1 MKQMLC
7 CIVVILI
14 TLFSFSGL
22 SVAQEDKSIAPTTNN
37 GKKWRMAYYQGGP
50 YIDYQ
55 TILKA
60 VMTGFMNIG
69 WIEKATFPQSED
81 PAETAKLWAW
91 MATNLKSDYIELV
104 PDAYYDSN
112 WKKEVRPQTKA
123 TAIERLN
130 KKDIDLMLA
139 FGTWAGLDLA
149 NNEHSIPTEV
159 ISASDPLG
167 AGIVKNAETSGYD
180 HIHAKIELRR
190 YERQVQLFHD
200 IIGFEKL
207 GVVYENSD
215 EGKTYAAIKQIE
227 TVATERGFEIVRC
240 FAPFS
245 GIPDEEAEKKVIACH
260 NQLAAKV
267 DALYITTHRGVS
279 LKGMPKLLAS
289 LNKHEIPTFS
299 QSGSKEVQH
308 GVLLSIAQAGYKY
321 AGEFHAKT
329 IAKVFNGKKPGELS
343 QIFESPPKIAINLK
357 AAEIIGYDPPIDILG
372 VADEIY
378 QEIDAAQ

>member
-1 MKQMLC
+1 MKRILC
-7 CIVVILI
+7 YLVIIAAVL
-14 TLFSFSGL
+14 LSFST
-22 SVAQEDKSIAPTTNN
+22 SAAAQEDKSIAPVKNN

-69 WIEKATFPQSED
+69 WIEKTAYPKSED
-81 PAETAKLWAW
+81 SAETTKLWAW
-91 MATNLKSDYIELV
+91 MTKNLKSDYIELV
-104 PDAYYDSN
+104 PDAYYDAN
-112 WKKEVRPQTKA
+112 WKKELRPITKS

-149 NNEHSIPTEV
+149 NNEHSVPTEV

-167 AGIVKNAETSGYD
+167 AGIVKGVETSGYD

-207 GVVYENSD
+207 GVVYENTD

-227 TVATERGFEIVRC
+227 SVAAERGFEIIRC

-245 GIPDEEAEKKVIACH
+245 GIPDADAEKKVLACH
-260 NQLAAKV
+260 NELAPQIG
-267 DALYITTHRGVS
+267 ALYITTHRGVS
-279 LKGMPKLLAS
+279 LKAMPKLLAP
-289 LNKHEIPTFS
+289 LNKNKIPTFS

-329 IAKVFNGKKPGELS
+329 IAKVFNGSKPGELS

-357 AAEIIGYDPPIDILG
+357 AAEIVGYDPPIDILG

-378 QEIDAAQ
+378 QEIDVAQ